1 MKKKLLSSVA
11 VLMFS
16 CLAFGADNLTA
27 NLVEIK
33 TYKDDDGKNI
43 RCKSN
48 RILVQ
53 EIYELTNTS
62 LNGIVIAHATRG
74 GILSLHQR
82 NWMIKGTNH
91 LEFGYCAYQGYKADI
106 QVRFINQK
114 GDTSNFLKY
123 TVDTESLTPL
133 EANKFPVLVPVK

>member
-33 TYKDDDGKNI
+33 TYKGDDGKHNS
-43 RCKSN
+43 CKSN
-48 RILVQ
+48 TVLVQ

-62 LNGIVIAHATRG
+62 LDGIVIAHATKG
-74 GILSLHQR
+74 GNLYLYQR
-82 NWMIKGTNH
+82 NWRIKGTNH
-91 LEFGYCAYQGYKADI
+91 LEHGYCADPGYKDDVL
-106 QVRFINQK
+106 VRFINAK
-114 GDTSNFLKY
+114 GDTSNLLKY
-123 TVDTESLTPL
+123 TVDTGSLTPL